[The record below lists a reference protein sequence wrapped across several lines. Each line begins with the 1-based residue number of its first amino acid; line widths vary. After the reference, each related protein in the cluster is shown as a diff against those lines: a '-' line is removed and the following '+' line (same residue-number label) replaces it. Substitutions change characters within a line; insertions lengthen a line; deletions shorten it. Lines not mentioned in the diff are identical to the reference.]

1 MKRVPVKIAM
11 ALLLLST
18 VAVLGWTALVILF
31 AENYVGMMTVC
42 APSPEGY
49 GRGVQAAM
57 AAGKEVCVWTI
68 TPLVL
73 LNVLWMM
80 AFALKRR
87 TP

>member
-1 MKRVPVKIAM
+1 MKRFQVKITM
-11 ALLLLST
+11 ALLFLLT
-18 VAVLGWTALVILF
+18 VAVLGWTVLVILF
-31 AENYVGMMTVC
+31 AENYIGMMTVC

-57 AAGKEVCVWTI
+57 AVGKEVCVWTI
-68 TPLVL
+68 APLVL

-87 TP
+87 SP